1 MRITH
6 FAALSACALVLVPV
20 SRPWNAWAQA
30 QQKEVSLVLANETVP
45 LPTSAD
51 TVAELLGELQICLP
65 SGVETDPPG
74 DSALKDGMTVYLKGI
89 TVTRG
94 TDERRVP
101 AEVRFEEQLASGPQ
115 VSVVAD
121 PGRDGLVR
129 TDYTIFYLNGK
140 EIGRRERESVVQ
152 EMQPKCVVCF
162 TDYVAGEVPSVD
174 EILAERV
181 EPGGH
186 HEPPT
191 AYKRVLTM
199 ESTAYEPGPTSCG
212 KSANGRTACGLQAGY
227 GVVAV
232 DPRVI
237 KLGTRLFIEGYGYA
251 VAGDTGGAIKGNI
264 VDVGFLTVDQ
274 CMQWGR
280 RDVKVYILD

>member
-20 SRPWNAWAQA
+20 SRPWDAWAQA
-30 QQKEVSLVLANETVP
+30 QEKQVSLVLANETVP

-51 TVAELLGELQICLP
+51 TVAELLGELQISLP
-65 SGVETDPPG
+65 AGVETDPPG
-74 DSALKDGMTVYLKGI
+74 DSALMDGMAVYLKGI
-89 TVTRG
+89 SVTRG
-94 TDERRVP
+94 SAERRVP
-101 AEVRFEEQLASGPQ
+101 AEVKFEEQCASGPQ

-121 PGRDGLVR
+121 PGCDGLVC
-129 TDYTIFYLNGK
+129 TDYTIFYLNGT
-140 EIGRRERESVVQ
+140 EIGRRERETVVQ
-152 EMQPKCVVCF
+152 VMEPKRVICF
-162 TDYVAGEVPSVD
+162 TDYIAGAIPSVD
-174 EILAERV
+174 EILEMRL
-181 EPGGH
+181 EPGSH
-186 HEPPT
+186 HQPPA
-191 AYKRVLTM
+191 AYKRVVTM

-212 KSANGRTACGLQAGY
+212 KSANGRTACGLKAGY
-227 GVVAV
+227 GIVAV

-237 KLGTRLFIEGYGYA
+237 KLGTRVFVEGYGYA